1 MNFLFKSVW
10 KGEGGKRDLKEE
22 NINLLWFKKKTVVFT
37 GIYGLNNR
45 LQKYFPHSYIY
56 RQLVLLREGV

>member
-22 NINLLWFKKKTVVFT
+22 NINLLWFKKKDSGF
-37 GIYGLNNR
+37 
-45 LQKYFPHSYIY
+45 Y
-56 RQLVLLREGV
+56 RDIWIEQ